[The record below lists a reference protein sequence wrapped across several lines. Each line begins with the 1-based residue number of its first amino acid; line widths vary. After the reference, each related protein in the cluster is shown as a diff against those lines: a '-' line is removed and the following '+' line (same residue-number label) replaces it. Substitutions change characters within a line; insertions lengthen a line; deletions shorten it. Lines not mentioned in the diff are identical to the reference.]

1 MKLEYLSWD
10 SDFFSKKIGRIN
22 CQIKNESEL
31 LSLLAKAKEE
41 GYQLIYVFGNA
52 DLYFDQFFMDKNH
65 AKLVDRKV
73 LYTKSILSTNEN
85 TNTVQEYKDFVTTD
99 ELESLAYL
107 SGAFSR
113 FRLDNKFETEDFYR
127 LYKTW
132 ITKSV
137 SKDMADKVFVVREH
151 DKVVGMVTLKIQ
163 QEVGEIG
170 LIAVSESAQSKGYGK
185 DLINTCINAIVSK
198 GIHQIEVPT
207 QMENIDACCFY
218 EKCGFKIK
226 SITNIYHFWL

>member
-31 LSLLAKAKEE
+31 RSLLAKAKEE

-52 DLYFDQFFMDKNH
+52 DLYFDQIFMDKNH

-85 TNTVQEYKDFVTTD
+85 TNTVQEYKDFDTTD

-137 SKDMADKVFVVREH
+137 SKDMADKVFVVRGN

-218 EKCGFKIK
+218 EKCGFNIK